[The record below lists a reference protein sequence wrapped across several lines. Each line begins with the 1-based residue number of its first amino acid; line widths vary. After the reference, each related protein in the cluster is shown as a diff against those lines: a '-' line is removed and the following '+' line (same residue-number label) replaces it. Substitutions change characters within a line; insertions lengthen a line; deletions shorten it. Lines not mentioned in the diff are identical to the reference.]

1 VPEKL
6 VYLLEHACTPAE
18 LGFAALKGA
27 DAAAAGVLA
36 TAATQARCDLH
47 LALLT
52 VEEHGA
58 AEHADSY
65 GSRRGRWGQ
74 EDAFEAGEVYDRS
87 VTLSEWRRP
96 DGGETALGAVPVDEE
111 GELSPPDA
119 CDDLTSDEEQFHE
132 APATRAPRSSAPT
145 SEQPWCFGRAS
156 GCSRS

>member
-6 VYLLEHACTPAE
+6 VYPLDHAYTPAE

-36 TAATQARCDLH
+36 AAAREAHCDLH

-96 DGGETALGAVPVDEE
+96 GGGETMPGPIPVDEE

-119 CDDLTSDEEQFHE
+119 CDDLAPDEEHFHE
-132 APATRAPRSSAPT
+132 ATGN
-145 SEQPWCFGRAS
+145 EGAS
-156 GCSRS
+156 FERT